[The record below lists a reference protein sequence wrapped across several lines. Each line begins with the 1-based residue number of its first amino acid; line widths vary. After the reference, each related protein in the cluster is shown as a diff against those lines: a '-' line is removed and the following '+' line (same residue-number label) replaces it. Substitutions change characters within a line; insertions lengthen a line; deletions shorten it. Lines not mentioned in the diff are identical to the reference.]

1 MSSATGEIN
10 LITMKENVG
19 KLVGHTSE
27 GYGLAWNPISSNIL
41 LSGQTDRKIC
51 LWDIEKNKQ

>member
-1 MSSATGEIN
+1 M
-10 LITMKENVG
+10 TMKENIG
-19 KLVGHTSE
+19 KLIGHTSE